1 MAMLTV
7 YSNQGSGNCYKVRL
21 LLTQAGEPFRTV
33 DVDVVAGEQRTPDF
47 LARNPIGK
55 VPILEFPDGTTLPE
69 SGAILYHFSQDTP
82 LWPAERLQQSQVLQ
96 WMFFEQYSHEPNI
109 AVARYWCHYLKAE
122 DDYKEQLVGKRQ
134 NGDRALGVMDH
145 HLSAHRF
152 FVAENYS
159 IADIALYAYT
169 HVAHEGGFDLSR
181 FPHIQ
186 AWLGRVKE
194 QPGHITMDHRC

>member
-1 MAMLTV
+1 MLTV

-21 LLTQAGEPFRTV
+21 LLTQVGEAFRTV

-55 VPILEFPDGTTLPE
+55 VPIVEFDDGSTLPE
-69 SGAILYHFSQDTP
+69 SGAILYHFAQGTP
-82 LWPAERLQQSQVLQ
+82 LWPAERIHQSRVLQ

-109 AVARYWCHYLKAE
+109 AVARYWCYYLKAE
-122 DDYKEQLVGKRQ
+122 SDYQDQLAVKRE
-134 NGDRALGVMDH
+134 NGYRALGVMDH
-145 HLSAHRF
+145 HLATHSF

-169 HVAHEGGFDLSR
+169 HVAHQGGFQLER

-186 AWLGRVKE
+186 SWLDRVAR
-194 QPGHITMDHRC
+194 QPEHISMEHRC